1 MPVKGGDSFSFR
13 ASAALIGTALGAI
26 LTLAFQVTAARH
38 LSAAG
43 FGEFAYASTL
53 LNIGGLIAPLG
64 FQVAIVKH
72 MVNYR
77 LAADGR
83 SAAALLQVA
92 RRWTFLGSA
101 VMVALIAA
109 IAVGGVSGNSMSVM
123 LVLACAVPFSG
134 LTKIETARLR
144 AKGHS
149 TLAIFLEVPMREAVA
164 SLLLILAI
172 LLGRAGALDVAV
184 CYTAAIAVGFLLA
197 VSQHRNDTTPAGPSI
212 GKPREWYS
220 IAISA
225 LVSTA
230 ALQLLR
236 RMDIVIVGSVAGH
249 AEAGVY
255 AAATRIADAIQLP
268 LVAATFMAAP
278 RISELYGQRR
288 LADLQLLVGRVGW
301 FALILSCVGALPLL
315 LLPAEILRFFG
326 SEFVAGNGALRWLV
340 IGQLFNALTSC
351 AALLLTMTGS
361 EWRAA
366 LITSSVGLATVAVNW
381 LLASHYGM
389 IGVAVGTCCSLIV
402 WNIMLCVVGYQRTS
416 IIALPILRRR
426 VLQNAG

>member
-1 MPVKGGDSFSFR
+1 MPIKGAESFSFG
-13 ASAALIGTALGAI
+13 ASAALVGTALGAI
-26 LTLAFQVTAARH
+26 LTLAFQMTAARH

-43 FGEFAYASTL
+43 FGEFAYASSL

-64 FQVAIVKH
+64 FQVTILKH

-77 LAADGR
+77 LTEDGR
-83 SAAALLQVA
+83 RAAALLQVA
-92 RRWTFLGSA
+92 RRWTLLGSA
-101 VMVALIAA
+101 VMVALIVA
-109 IAVGGVSGNSMSVM
+109 IAVGGASGNSMSAM

-144 AKGHS
+144 TKGHS

-164 SLLLILAI
+164 SLLFILAI
-172 LLGRAGALDVAV
+172 LLGRTGALDVAV
-184 CYTAAIAVGFLLA
+184 CYTAAIALGFLVA
-197 VSQHRNDTTPAGPSI
+197 ISQHRNSTAPAGPAV

-220 IAISA
+220 IALSA

-236 RMDIVIVGSVAGH
+236 RMDIIIVASVSGH
-249 AEAGVY
+249 TEAGVY

-278 RISELYGQRR
+278 KIAELYGQKR
-288 LADLQLLVGRVGW
+288 LAELQQLVGKVGW

-315 LLPAEILRFFG
+315 LLPAEILKLFG
-326 SEFVAGNGALRWLV
+326 PEFVAGDDALRWLV

-366 LITSSVGLATVAVNW
+366 LIACSVGLAALAVNW
-381 LLASHYGM
+381 LLAEHYGM
-389 IGVAVGTCCSLIV
+389 NGVAVGTCCSLIV
-402 WNIMLCVVGYQRTS
+402 WNVVLCVVGYQRTR

-426 VLQNAG
+426 VLQYVA